1 MCCLCY
7 KGTSLDR
14 GAEMFFSTNPPIH
27 GQKSN
32 PTEIRVYQKTNG
44 GEALSHTAVLKNQ
57 KVKN

>member
-1 MCCLCY
+1 
-7 KGTSLDR
+7 
-14 GAEMFFSTNPPIH
+14 MFFSTNPPIH